1 MIKNILILNMTRM
14 GDLVQSTSSI
24 AGLRKQYPNACIT
37 LMVTSAFEEFSKKIP
52 CINKRVIFDIKQF
65 VDRVDKKQ
73 MLWVDVYKYLESILN
88 ELKDR
93 KYDLLINLSHS
104 KLSAFMISYLKIKN
118 MRGFGCDAN
127 GDRITLDPWMQY
139 FGIEPFNRQ
148 LNPFNL
154 VEIFTRSAG
163 VAPEENPIRLSN
175 KGDDIESM
183 SKFFE
188 IDSINSEELLI
199 GIQAGSSL
207 EGRRWPPE
215 SFAKIADGLVESLG
229 AKIILLGVNSEKK
242 LSEKIISLAKH
253 KYGITDLTGETNVD
267 ELTAL
272 VSRCSYLITNDTG
285 TMHVAAAVGTTIIG
299 LFFAHA
305 HPYETAPYS
314 PGHLI
319 FQARIPCAPC
329 SYGVECNNV
338 ICTRKVYP
346 EHLLAMIRSHFRT
359 GSWRAIDTISGLSE
373 VNIHE
378 TYIGE
383 DRRLRLRPLI
393 KNYLTLNDIFRE
405 IYSEHWMRFL
415 GVVKVQESFYC
426 NIGDLLLMDYDCSN
440 IIDLSRQIE
449 VKFCALND
457 IEKLASRGICLAD
470 KITSLCLDKIST
482 QINRIKSLSVE
493 IELLDKKINQVGLIH
508 PEIKPITD
516 MFAKR
521 KENFKGNDPIQL
533 CQETRKCYQ
542 MLHEEG
548 KSLSGL
554 LASVSKELK
563 AAHVDTFHAAVSSM
577 SVEVPGR

>member
-52 CINKRVIFDIKQF
+52 CINKRVVFDIKQF
-65 VDRVDKKQ
+65 VDRDDKKQ

-118 MRGFGCDAN
+118 MRGFGCDEN

-242 LSEKIISLAKH
+242 LSEKIISLAKY
-253 KYGITDLTGETNVD
+253 KYEITDLTGETNVD
-267 ELTAL
+267 QLTAL

-346 EHLLAMIRSHFRT
+346 EHLLAMIRSHFRA
-359 GSWRAIDTISGLSE
+359 GSWRAIDTISELTE

-378 TYIGE
+378 TYIGV

-415 GVVKVQESFYC
+415 GVVKVQESFHC

-440 IIDLSRQIE
+440 IIDLSGQIE
-449 VKFCALND
+449 VKSCALND
-457 IEKLASRGICLAD
+457 IEKLASRGIFLAG
-470 KITSLCLDKIST
+470 KITSLCSDKIST
-482 QINRIKSLSVE
+482 QITRIKSLSGE
-493 IELLDKKINQVGLIH
+493 IELLDKRINQVGLIH
-508 PEIKPITD
+508 PEVKPITD

-533 CQETRKCYQ
+533 SQETRKCYQ
-542 MLHEEG
+542 MLREEG
-548 KSLSGL
+548 KSLGGL

>member
-1 MIKNILILNMTRM
+1 MIENILILNMTRM

-24 AGLRKQYPNACIT
+24 AGLRKQYPNARIT
-37 LMVTSAFEEFSKKIP
+37 LMVTSSFEEFSKKIP
-52 CINKRVIFDIKQF
+52 CINKRVVFDIKQF

-73 MLWVDVYKYLESILN
+73 MLWVDVYKYLECILN
-88 ELKDR
+88 KLKEIN
-93 KYDLLINLSHS
+93 YDLLINLSHS
-104 KLSAFMISYLKIKN
+104 KLSAFMISYLNVKN

-163 VAPEENPIRLSN
+163 VAPEENPIRLLN
-175 KGDDIESM
+175 KCDDVEFV

-188 IDSINSEELLI
+188 INSIKNEELLI

-215 SFAKIADGLVESLG
+215 SFAKIADELVESLG
-229 AKIILLGVNSEKK
+229 AKIVLLGVDSEKK
-242 LSEKIISLAKH
+242 LSDKIISLAKH
-253 KYGITDLTGETNVD
+253 KYGITDLTGKTNVD
-267 ELTAL
+267 QLTAI

-329 SYGVECNNV
+329 SYSVECDNV
-338 ICTRKVYP
+338 ICTHKVYP
-346 EHLLAMIRSHFRT
+346 EYLLAMIRSHFT
-359 GSWRAIDTISGLSE
+359 EGSWRAINTIAELSE

-378 TYIGE
+378 TYIGK
-383 DRRLRLRPLI
+383 DKRLRLRPLI

-415 GVVKVQESFYC
+415 GVVKVQESIQC
-426 NIGDLLLMDYDCSN
+426 NIKDLLLADYDCSN
-440 IIDLSRQIE
+440 IFDLSGQIE
-449 VKFCALND
+449 VKSCALND
-457 IEKLASRGICLAD
+457 IEKIASRGICLAD
-470 KITSLCLDKIST
+470 KMTSLCSGVMST
-482 QINRIKSLSVE
+482 QITRIKSLSGE
-493 IELLDKKINQVGLIH
+493 IELLDKSINQVGLIH
-508 PEIKPITD
+508 PEVKPITD

-521 KENFKGNDPIQL
+521 KENFKGNDPIKL
-533 CQETRKCYQ
+533 SQETRKCYQ
-542 MLHEEG
+542 MLQEEA
-548 KSLSGL
+548 KGL
-554 LASVSKELK
+554 DGQLASVCKELK
-563 AAHVDTFHAAVSSM
+563 GAKANTFYAAVSSM

>member
-37 LMVTSAFEEFSKKIP
+37 LVVTSAFEEFSKKIP
-52 CINKRVIFDIKQF
+52 HINKRVIFDIKQF

-73 MLWVDVYKYLESILN
+73 MLWVDVYKYLESFLN
-88 ELKDR
+88 KLKDR

-104 KLSAFMISYLKIKN
+104 KLSAFMILYLKIKN
-118 MRGFGCDAN
+118 MRGFGCDEN
-127 GDRITLDPWMQY
+127 GDRITLDSWMQY

-163 VAPEENPIRLSN
+163 VAPEENPIRLLN
-175 KGDDIESM
+175 KGDDMESI

-188 IDSINSEELLI
+188 IDSANSEELLI

-242 LSEKIISLAKH
+242 LSEKIISFAKH
-253 KYGITDLTGETNVD
+253 KNRLTDLTGETNID
-267 ELTAL
+267 QLTAL

-319 FQARIPCAPC
+319 FQARISCAPC

-346 EHLLAMIRSHFRT
+346 EHLLAMIRSHFIE
-359 GSWRAIDTISGLSE
+359 GSWRTIDAISDLSE
-373 VNIHE
+373 VNIYE

-415 GVVKVQESFYC
+415 GVVKAQESFHC

-449 VKFCALND
+449 VKSCALND
-457 IEKLASRGICLAD
+457 IEKIASLGICLAG
-470 KITSLCLDKIST
+470 KITSLCCDKIST
-482 QINRIKSLSVE
+482 QITRIKYLSGE
-493 IELLDKKINQVGLIH
+493 IELLDKRINQVGLIH

-516 MFAKR
+516 MFVKR
-521 KENFKGNDPIQL
+521 KENFQGNDPIQL
-533 CQETRKCYQ
+533 SQETRKCYQ
-542 MLHEEG
+542 MLHEEAE
-548 KSLSGL
+548 SLGGL
-554 LASVSKELK
+554 LGSVSKELK
-563 AAHVDTFHAAVSSM
+563 AAYSDTFHAGVSSI

>member
-52 CINKRVIFDIKQF
+52 CINKRVVFDIKQF
-65 VDRVDKKQ
+65 VDRDDKKL

-118 MRGFGCDAN
+118 MRGFGCDDN

-163 VAPEENPIRLSN
+163 VAPEENPIRILN
-175 KGDDIESM
+175 KGDDIESVL
-183 SKFFE
+183 KFFE
-188 IDSINSEELLI
+188 IDSTNSEELLI

-253 KYGITDLTGETNVD
+253 KAGITDLTGETNID
-267 ELTAL
+267 QLTSL

-285 TMHVAAAVGTTIIG
+285 TMHVAAALGTTIIG

-338 ICTRKVYP
+338 ICIRKVYP
-346 EHLLAMIRSHFRT
+346 DHLLAMIRSHFLE
-359 GSWRAIDTISGLSE
+359 GSWRTIDTTSDLNE

-405 IYSEHWMRFL
+405 IYSEHWMRVL
-415 GVVKVQESFYC
+415 GVVKLQESFHC
-426 NIGDLLLMDYDCSN
+426 NIGDILLMDYDCSN

-449 VKFCALND
+449 VKSCALND
-457 IEKLASRGICLAD
+457 IEKLASLGICLAG
-470 KITSLCLDKIST
+470 KISSLCLDKVST
-482 QINRIKSLSVE
+482 QITRIKSLSGE
-493 IELLDKKINQVGLIH
+493 IELLDKRINQVGLIH
-508 PEIKPITD
+508 PEVKPITD

-533 CQETRKCYQ
+533 SQETRKCYQ

-548 KSLSGL
+548 KSLGGL
-554 LASVSKELK
+554 LALVSKELK

-577 SVEVPGR
+577 RVEVPGR

>member
-1 MIKNILILNMTRM
+1 
-14 GDLVQSTSSI
+14 
-24 AGLRKQYPNACIT
+24 
-37 LMVTSAFEEFSKKIP
+37 
-52 CINKRVIFDIKQF
+52 
-65 VDRVDKKQ
+65 
-73 MLWVDVYKYLESILN
+73 
-88 ELKDR
+88 
-93 KYDLLINLSHS
+93 
-104 KLSAFMISYLKIKN
+104 

-163 VAPEENPIRLSN
+163 VAPEDNPIRLSN
-175 KGDDIESM
+175 KRDDIESM

-188 IDSINSEELLI
+188 IDIINSKELLI

-338 ICTRKVYP
+338 ICTSKVYP
-346 EHLLAMIRSHFRT
+346 EYLLAMIRSHFIA
-359 GSWRAIDTISGLSE
+359 GSWRAIDTISELTE

-415 GVVKVQESFYC
+415 GVVKVQESFHC

-449 VKFCALND
+449 VKSCALND
-457 IEKLASRGICLAD
+457 IEKLASRGICLAG
-470 KITSLCLDKIST
+470 KITSLCSDKIST
-482 QINRIKSLSVE
+482 QITRIKSLSGE
-493 IELLDKKINQVGLIH
+493 IELLDKRINQVGLIH
-508 PEIKPITD
+508 PEVKPITD

-533 CQETRKCYQ
+533 SQETRKCYQ

-548 KSLSGL
+548 KSLAGL
-554 LASVSKELK
+554 LVSVFKKLK
-563 AAHVDTFHAAVSSM
+563 KVHAGTFHAAVSSI

>member
-1 MIKNILILNMTRM
+1 MIENILILNMTRM

-52 CINKRVIFDIKQF
+52 CINKRVVFDIKQF
-65 VDRVDKKQ
+65 VDREDKKQ
-73 MLWVDVYKYLESILN
+73 FLWVDVYKYLENILN

-93 KYDLLINLSHS
+93 NYDLLINLSHS

-127 GDRITLDPWMQY
+127 GDRVTLDPWMQY

-163 VAPEENPIRLSN
+163 VAPEENPIRLLTA
-175 KGDDIESM
+175 GDGIDSV

-188 IDSINSEELLI
+188 IDGANTEELLI

-215 SFAKIADGLVESLG
+215 SFAKIADGLVENLG

-253 KYGITDLTGETNVD
+253 KNRITDLAGKTNVD
-267 ELTAL
+267 QLTAL
-272 VSRCSYLITNDTG
+272 VSKCSYLITNDTG

-319 FQARIPCAPC
+319 FHARIPCEI
-329 SYGVECNNV
+329 G
-338 ICTRKVYP
+338 
-346 EHLLAMIRSHFRT
+346 
-359 GSWRAIDTISGLSE
+359 RASC
-373 VNIHE
+373 
-378 TYIGE
+378 
-383 DRRLRLRPLI
+383 
-393 KNYLTLNDIFRE
+393 RE
-405 IYSEHWMRFL
+405 R
-415 GVVKVQESFYC
+415 V
-426 NIGDLLLMDYDCSN
+426 
-440 IIDLSRQIE
+440 
-449 VKFCALND
+449 
-457 IEKLASRGICLAD
+457 
-470 KITSLCLDKIST
+470 
-482 QINRIKSLSVE
+482 
-493 IELLDKKINQVGLIH
+493 
-508 PEIKPITD
+508 
-516 MFAKR
+516 
-521 KENFKGNDPIQL
+521 
-533 CQETRKCYQ
+533 
-542 MLHEEG
+542 
-548 KSLSGL
+548 
-554 LASVSKELK
+554 
-563 AAHVDTFHAAVSSM
+563 
-577 SVEVPGR
+577 

>member
-52 CINKRVIFDIKQF
+52 CINKRVIFDIRQF

-88 ELKDR
+88 ELKGS

-346 EHLLAMIRSHFRT
+346 EHLLAMIRSHFRA
-359 GSWRAIDTISGLSE
+359 GSWRAIDTISELTE

-378 TYIGE
+378 TYIGV

-415 GVVKVQESFYC
+415 GVVKVQESLYC

-440 IIDLSRQIE
+440 IIDLSGQIE
-449 VKFCALND
+449 VKSCALND
-457 IEKLASRGICLAD
+457 IEKLASRGIFLAG
-470 KITSLCLDKIST
+470 KITSLCSDKIST
-482 QINRIKSLSVE
+482 QITRIKSLSGE
-493 IELLDKKINQVGLIH
+493 IELLDKRINQVGLIH
-508 PEIKPITD
+508 PEVKPITD

-533 CQETRKCYQ
+533 SQETRKCYQ

-548 KSLSGL
+548 KSLAGL
-554 LASVSKELK
+554 LVSVFKKLK
-563 AAHVDTFHAAVSSM
+563 TVHAGTFHAAVSSI

>member
-52 CINKRVIFDIKQF
+52 CINKRVVFDIKQF

-88 ELKDR
+88 ELKGS

-118 MRGFGCDAN
+118 IRGFGCDDN

-163 VAPEENPIRLSN
+163 VAPEENPIRLLN
-175 KGDDIESM
+175 KGDNIESI

-188 IDSINSEELLI
+188 IDSTNSEELLI
-199 GIQAGSSL
+199 CIQAGSSL

-215 SFAKIADGLVESLG
+215 SFARIADGLIESLG

-242 LSEKIISLAKH
+242 LSEKIFSFAKN
-253 KYGITDLTGETNVD
+253 KYGITDLTGKTNID
-267 ELTAL
+267 QLTAL

-285 TMHVAAAVGTTIIG
+285 TMHVAAALGTTIIG

-319 FQARIPCAPC
+319 FQARIPCSPC

-346 EHLLAMIRSHFRT
+346 EHLLAMIQSHFIE
-359 GSWRAIDTISGLSE
+359 GSWRTIDTISDLNE
-373 VNIHE
+373 VNVHE

-393 KNYLTLNDIFRE
+393 KNHLMLNDIFRE

-415 GVVKVQESFYC
+415 GAVKVQESFYC

-554 LASVSKELK
+554 LASVSKKLK
-563 AAHVDTFHAAVSSM
+563 SAHVDTFHAAVS
-577 SVEVPGR
+577 PFTF

>member
-52 CINKRVIFDIKQF
+52 CINKRVVFDIKQF
-65 VDRVDKKQ
+65 VDREDKKQ
-73 MLWVDVYKYLESILN
+73 MLWVDVYKYLESILS

-93 KYDLLINLSHS
+93 NYDLLINLSHS

-127 GDRITLDPWMQY
+127 GDRVTLDPWMQY

-163 VAPEENPIRLSN
+163 VAPEENPIRLLTA
-175 KGDDIESM
+175 GDGIDSV

-188 IDSINSEELLI
+188 IDSANTEELLI

-215 SFAKIADGLVESLG
+215 SFAKIADGLVENLG

-267 ELTAL
+267 QLTAL

-319 FQARIPCAPC
+319 FHARIPCAPC

-346 EHLLAMIRSHFRT
+346 DHLLAMIRYHFT
-359 GSWRAIDTISGLSE
+359 AGSWRAIDTISELSE

-378 TYIGE
+378 TYIAE

-393 KNYLTLNDIFRE
+393 KNFLTLNDIFRE
-405 IYSEHWMRFL
+405 IYSEHWMRVL
-415 GVVKVQESFYC
+415 GVVKVQESFHC
-426 NIGDLLLMDYDCSN
+426 NIGDLLLRDYNCSN
-440 IIDLSRQIE
+440 IIDLYGQID
-449 VKFCALND
+449 VKSCALND
-457 IEKLASRGICLAD
+457 IEKLASRGICLAG
-470 KITSLCLDKIST
+470 KITALCSDEIST
-482 QINRIKSLSVE
+482 QITRIKSLSGE

-533 CQETRKCYQ
+533 SQETRKCYQ
-542 MLHEEG
+542 MLHDEG
-548 KSLSGL
+548 ESLGGL
-554 LASVSKELK
+554 LTSVSKKLK
-563 AAHVDTFHAAVSSM
+563 AAHVDTFYAAVSSM

>member
-1 MIKNILILNMTRM
+1 M

-24 AGLRKQYPNACIT
+24 VGLRKQYPNACIT
-37 LMVTSAFEEFSKKIP
+37 LMVTSGFEEFSKKIP
-52 CINKRVIFDIKQF
+52 CINKRVVFDIKQF

-73 MLWVDVYKYLESILN
+73 ILWVDVYKYLEGLLN
-88 ELKDR
+88 DLKDR

-104 KLSAFMISYLKIKN
+104 KLSAFMILYLKIKN
-118 MRGFGCDAN
+118 MRGFGCDEN
-127 GDRITLDPWMQY
+127 GDRITLNPWMQY

-346 EHLLAMIRSHFRT
+346 EHLLAMIRSHFISD
-359 GSWRAIDTISGLSE
+359 SWRAIDTISELTE

-440 IIDLSRQIE
+440 IIDLSGQIE

-457 IEKLASRGICLAD
+457 IEKLASRGIFLAG
-470 KITSLCLDKIST
+470 KITSLFSDKIST
-482 QINRIKSLSVE
+482 QITRIKSLSGE
-493 IELLDKKINQVGLIH
+493 IELLDKRINQVGLIH
-508 PEIKPITD
+508 PEVKPITD

-533 CQETRKCYQ
+533 SQETRKCYQ

-548 KSLSGL
+548 KSLAGL
-554 LASVSKELK
+554 LVPVFKKLK
-563 AAHVDTFHAAVSSM
+563 TVHAGTFHAAVSSI

>member
-1 MIKNILILNMTRM
+1 MIENILILNMTRM

-52 CINKRVIFDIKQF
+52 CINKRVVFDIKQF
-65 VDRVDKKQ
+65 VDREDKKK
-73 MLWVDVYKYLESILN
+73 MLWVDVYKYLESILS

-93 KYDLLINLSHS
+93 NYDLLINLSHS
-104 KLSAFMISYLKIKN
+104 KLSAFMISYLKIIN

-127 GDRITLDPWMQY
+127 GDRVTLDPWMQY

-163 VAPEENPIRLSN
+163 VAPEENPIRLLTG
-175 KGDDIESM
+175 GDGIDSV

-188 IDSINSEELLI
+188 IDGANTEELLI

-215 SFAKIADGLVESLG
+215 SFAKIADGLVENLG

-253 KYGITDLTGETNVD
+253 KNRITDLAGKTNVD
-267 ELTAL
+267 QLTAL

-319 FQARIPCAPC
+319 FHARIPCAPC

-346 EHLLAMIRSHFRT
+346 DHLLAMIRYHFT
-359 GSWRAIDTISGLSE
+359 AGSWRAIDTTSELSE

-378 TYIGE
+378 TYIAE

-393 KNYLTLNDIFRE
+393 KNFLTLNDIFRE
-405 IYSEHWMRFL
+405 IYSEHWMRVL
-415 GVVKVQESFYC
+415 GVVKVQESFHC
-426 NIGDLLLMDYDCSN
+426 NIGDLLLRDYNCSN
-440 IIDLSRQIE
+440 IIDLYGQIDI
-449 VKFCALND
+449 KSCALNA
-457 IEKLASRGICLAD
+457 IEKLASRGICLAG
-470 KITSLCLDKIST
+470 KITTLCSDEIST
-482 QINRIKSLSVE
+482 QITRIKSLSGE

-533 CQETRKCYQ
+533 SQETRKCYQ
-542 MLHEEG
+542 MLHDEG
-548 KSLSGL
+548 ESLGCL
-554 LASVSKELK
+554 LTSVSKKLK
-563 AAHVDTFHAAVSSM
+563 AAHVDTFYAAVSSM

>member
-24 AGLRKQYPNACIT
+24 AGLRKQYPNACIS

-52 CINKRVIFDIKQF
+52 CINKRVVFDIKQF
-65 VDRVDKKQ
+65 VDRDDKKL

-183 SKFFE
+183 SKSFE

-207 EGRRWPPE
+207 EGRRWPPD

-229 AKIILLGVNSEKK
+229 AKVILLGVNSEKK
-242 LSEKIISLAKH
+242 LSGEIISLAKH
-253 KYGITDLTGETNVD
+253 KHGITDLTGKTNVD

-329 SYGVECNNV
+329 SYSVECNNV

-346 EHLLAMIRSHFRT
+346 EHLLAMIRSHFIA
-359 GSWRAIDTISGLSE
+359 GSWRAIDTISELTE

-415 GVVKVQESFYC
+415 GVVKVQESFSC
-426 NIGDLLLMDYDCSN
+426 NIGDL
-440 IIDLSRQIE
+440 ID
-449 VKFCALND
+449 
-457 IEKLASRGICLAD
+457 
-470 KITSLCLDKIST
+470 
-482 QINRIKSLSVE
+482 
-493 IELLDKKINQVGLIH
+493 GL
-508 PEIKPITD
+508 
-516 MFAKR
+516 
-521 KENFKGNDPIQL
+521 
-533 CQETRKCYQ
+533 
-542 MLHEEG
+542 
-548 KSLSGL
+548 
-554 LASVSKELK
+554 
-563 AAHVDTFHAAVSSM
+563 
-577 SVEVPGR
+577 

>member
-52 CINKRVIFDIKQF
+52 CINKRVVFDIKQF
-65 VDRVDKKQ
+65 VDREDKKQ
-73 MLWVDVYKYLESILN
+73 MLWVDVYKYLESILS

-93 KYDLLINLSHS
+93 NYDLLINLSHS
-104 KLSAFMISYLKIKN
+104 KLSAFMISYLKVKN

-127 GDRITLDPWMQY
+127 GDRVTFDPWMQY

-163 VAPEENPIRLSN
+163 VAPEENPIRLLTG
-175 KGDDIESM
+175 GDGIDSV

-188 IDSINSEELLI
+188 IDGANTEELLI

-215 SFAKIADGLVESLG
+215 SFAKIADGLVENLG

-253 KYGITDLTGETNVD
+253 KNRITDLAGKTNVD
-267 ELTAL
+267 QLTAL
-272 VSRCSYLITNDTG
+272 VSKCSYLITNDTG

-319 FQARIPCAPC
+319 FHARIPCAPC

-346 EHLLAMIRSHFRT
+346 DHLLAMIRYHFT
-359 GSWRAIDTISGLSE
+359 AGSWRAIDTSSELSE

-378 TYIGE
+378 TYIAE

-393 KNYLTLNDIFRE
+393 KNFLTLNDIFRE
-405 IYSEHWMRFL
+405 IYSEHWMRVL
-415 GVVKVQESFYC
+415 GVVKVQESFHC
-426 NIGDLLLMDYDCSN
+426 NIGDLLLRDYNCSN
-440 IIDLSRQIE
+440 IIDLYGQIDI
-449 VKFCALND
+449 KSCALND
-457 IEKLASRGICLAD
+457 IEKLASRGICLAG
-470 KITSLCLDKIST
+470 KITALCSDEIST
-482 QINRIKSLSVE
+482 QITRIKSLSGE

-533 CQETRKCYQ
+533 SQETRKCYQ
-542 MLHEEG
+542 MLHGEG
-548 KSLSGL
+548 ESLGGL
-554 LASVSKELK
+554 LSSVSKKLK
-563 AAHVDTFHAAVSSM
+563 AAHVGTFYAAVSSM

>member
-1 MIKNILILNMTRM
+1 MIENILILNMTRM

-52 CINKRVIFDIKQF
+52 CINKRVVFDIKQF
-65 VDRVDKKQ
+65 IDREDKKQ
-73 MLWVDVYKYLESILN
+73 ILWVDVYKYLESILS

-93 KYDLLINLSHS
+93 NYDLLINLSHS
-104 KLSAFMISYLKIKN
+104 KLSAFMISYLKVKN

-127 GDRITLDPWMQY
+127 GDRVTFDPWMQY

-163 VAPEENPIRLSN
+163 VAPEENPIRLLTA
-175 KGDDIESM
+175 GDGIDSV

-188 IDSINSEELLI
+188 IDSANTEELLI

-215 SFAKIADGLVESLG
+215 SFAKIADGLVENLG

-253 KYGITDLTGETNVD
+253 KNRITDLAGKTNVD
-267 ELTAL
+267 QLTAL
-272 VSRCSYLITNDTG
+272 VSKCSYLITNDTG

-319 FQARIPCAPC
+319 FHARIPCAPC

-346 EHLLAMIRSHFRT
+346 DHLLAMIRYHFT
-359 GSWRAIDTISGLSE
+359 AGSWRAIDTISELSE

-393 KNYLTLNDIFRE
+393 KNFLTLNDIFRE
-405 IYSEHWMRFL
+405 IYSEHWMRVL
-415 GVVKVQESFYC
+415 GVVKVQESFHC
-426 NIGDLLLMDYDCSN
+426 NIGDLLLRDYNCSN
-440 IIDLSRQIE
+440 IIDLYGQIY
-449 VKFCALND
+449 VKSCALND
-457 IEKLASRGICLAD
+457 IEKLTSRGICLAG
-470 KITSLCLDKIST
+470 KITTLCSDEIST
-482 QINRIKSLSVE
+482 QITRIKSLSGE

-533 CQETRKCYQ
+533 SQETRKCYQ
-542 MLHEEG
+542 MLHGEG
-548 KSLSGL
+548 ESLGGL
-554 LASVSKELK
+554 LSSVSKKLK
-563 AAHVDTFHAAVSSM
+563 AAHVGTFYAAVSSM

>member
-1 MIKNILILNMTRM
+1 M

-24 AGLRKQYPNACIT
+24 AGLRKQYPDACIT

-52 CINKRVIFDIKQF
+52 CIDKRVVFDINQF
-65 VDRVDKKQ
+65 VGKEDKKQ
-73 MLWVDVYKYLESILN
+73 MLWVDVYKYIENILN
-88 ELKDR
+88 ELKDS

-104 KLSAFMISYLKIKN
+104 KLSAFMILYLKIKN
-118 MRGFGCDAN
+118 IRGFGCDEN
-127 GDRITLDPWMQY
+127 GDRITMDPWMQY

-163 VAPEENPIRLSN
+163 VAPEENPINLLN
-175 KGDDIESM
+175 KDDDIELI

-188 IDSINSEELLI
+188 VNSVNSEDLLI

-229 AKIILLGVNSEKK
+229 AKVILLGVNSEKK
-242 LSEKIISLAKH
+242 LSEKIISFAKH
-253 KYGITDLTGETNVD
+253 KHAITDLTGKTNID
-267 ELTAL
+267 QLTAL
-272 VSRCSYLITNDTG
+272 VSRFSYLITNDTG
-285 TMHVAAAVGTTIIG
+285 TMHVAAALGTTIIG

-305 HPYETAPYS
+305 YPYETAPYS

-338 ICTRKVYP
+338 ICTLKVNP
-346 EHLLAMIRSHFRT
+346 EHLLAMIRNHFT
-359 GSWRAIDTISGLSE
+359 EGSWRVIDPISDLNE

-378 TYIGE
+378 TYIGV

-393 KNYLTLNDIFRE
+393 KNDLMLNDIFRE

-415 GVVKVQESFYC
+415 GIVEIQESFHC
-426 NIGDLLLMDYDCSN
+426 NIGDLLLMDYDCRN
-440 IIDLSRQIE
+440 ITDLSKQIE
-449 VKFCALND
+449 VKSFALND
-457 IEKLASRGICLAD
+457 IEKLASRGIGLAD
-470 KITSLCLDKIST
+470 NIISLCLDEMST
-482 QINRIKSLSVE
+482 QIAKIKSLSGELE
-493 IELLDKKINQVGLIH
+493 ILDERINQVGLIH

-516 MFAKR
+516 MFVKR
-521 KENFKGNDPIQL
+521 KENFQGNDPIQL
-533 CQETRKCYQ
+533 SKETRKCYQ
-542 MLHEEG
+542 MLHDEG
-548 KSLSGL
+548 KSLGGL
-554 LASVSKELK
+554 LESVVNELK

>member
-1 MIKNILILNMTRM
+1 M
-14 GDLVQSTSSI
+14 GDLVQSTPAI
-24 AGLRKQYPNACIT
+24 TGLRKQYPNASIT
-37 LMVTSAFEEFSKKIP
+37 LVVTSLFEEFSKKIP
-52 CINKRVIFDIKQF
+52 SVNKRVVFDIKQF
-65 VDRVDKKQ
+65 ENRREGEKQ
-73 MLWVDVYKYLESILN
+73 MLWVDVYQYLEKFLI
-88 ELKDR
+88 ELKGRD
-93 KYDLLINLSHS
+93 YDLLINLSHS

-118 MRGFGCDAN
+118 IFGFGCNEN
-127 GDRITLDPWMQY
+127 GDRITLNPWMQY
-139 FGIEPFNRQ
+139 FGTEPFNRQ
-148 LNPFNL
+148 FNPFNL
-154 VEIFTRSAG
+154 VEIFTRCAG
-163 VAPEENPIRLSN
+163 VLPEENPISLLSN
-175 KGDDIESM
+175 DDDNDLIAEI
-183 SKFFE
+183 FE
-188 IDSINSEELLI
+188 KDRLNDEHLLV

-207 EGRRWPPE
+207 ERRRWSPE
-215 SFAKIADGLVESLG
+215 SFANLADGLVENLG
-229 AKIILLGVNSEKK
+229 AKIVLLGVDSEKK
-242 LSEKIISLAKH
+242 LAEEIILSAK
-253 KYGITDLTGETNVD
+253 YENEIIDLTGKTNID
-267 ELTAL
+267 QLTAL
-272 VSRCSYLITNDTG
+272 VARCSYLVTNDTG

-346 EHLLAMIRSHFRT
+346 EHLLAMIQSHFIE
-359 GSWRAIDTISGLSE
+359 GSWRTIDTISDLNE

-405 IYSEHWMRFL
+405 IYSEHWMRVL
-415 GVVKVQESFYC
+415 GVVKLQESFHC

-449 VKFCALND
+449 VKSCALND
-457 IEKLASRGICLAD
+457 IEKLASRGICLAG
-470 KITSLCLDKIST
+470 KITSLCSDKIST
-482 QINRIKSLSVE
+482 QITRIKSLSGE
-493 IELLDKKINQVGLIH
+493 IELLDKRINQVGLIH
-508 PEIKPITD
+508 PEVKPISD

-533 CQETRKCYQ
+533 SQETRKCYQ

-548 KSLSGL
+548 KYLGGL
-554 LASVSKELK
+554 LASVAKELK
-563 AAHVDTFHAAVSSM
+563 AAHVDTFHAAVSYM

>member
-1 MIKNILILNMTRM
+1 MTRM

-24 AGLRKQYPNACIT
+24 TGLRKKYPNACIT

-52 CINKRVIFDIKQF
+52 CINKRVVFDIKQF
-65 VDRVDKKQ
+65 MDRVDKKH
-73 MLWVDVYKYLESILN
+73 MLWVDVYRYLESILN
-88 ELKDR
+88 DLKDR

-104 KLSAFMISYLKIKN
+104 KLSAFMILYLKIKN
-118 MRGFGCDAN
+118 MRGFGCDEN

-139 FGIEPFNRQ
+139 FGIEPFNRE

-154 VEIFTRSAG
+154 VEIFTRSVG

-175 KGDDIESM
+175 KHDDIESM

-188 IDSINSEELLI
+188 IGGINSEELLI

-207 EGRRWPPE
+207 EGRRWSPE
-215 SFAKIADGLVESLG
+215 SFAKIADGLVETLG
-229 AKIILLGVNSEKK
+229 AKIILLGVDSEKK
-242 LSEKIISLAKH
+242 LSEKILSLAKY
-253 KYGITDLTGETNVD
+253 KDGITDLTGQTNVD
-267 ELTAL
+267 QLTAL

-329 SYGVECNNV
+329 SYGVKCNNV

-346 EHLLAMIRSHFRT
+346 EHLLAMIRSHFIG
-359 GSWRAIDTISGLSE
+359 GSWRAIDTISELTE
-373 VNIHE
+373 VNIYE
-378 TYIGE
+378 TYIGD

-415 GVVKVQESFYC
+415 GIVKVQESLHC

-440 IIDLSRQIE
+440 INDLSRQIE
-449 VKFCALND
+449 VKSCALND
-457 IEKLASRGICLAD
+457 IEKLASRGIFLTD
-470 KITSLCLDKIST
+470 KIISLFLDNIST
-482 QINRIKSLSVE
+482 QITRIKSLSRE
-493 IELLDKKINQVGLIH
+493 IELLDKRINQVGLIH
-508 PEIKPITD
+508 PEVKPITD
-516 MFAKR
+516 IFTKR
-521 KENFKGNDPIQL
+521 KENFQGNDPIQL
-533 CQETRKCYQ
+533 AKETRKCYQ
-542 MLHEEG
+542 MLHKEG
-548 KSLSGL
+548 KSLTGL
-554 LASVSKELK
+554 LVSVFKKLK
-563 AAHVDTFHAAVSSM
+563 TVHVGTFHAAVSSI